1 MNKHSQPLDPS
12 ANPFVPTFGASPPV
26 IAGRDA
32 IIEDI
37 VEGLESGPGHPEYT
51 AILTGAR
58 GTGKTVALNE
68 IQRRAQ
74 ALGWHVI
81 ALDASLRAFINELAE
96 RVQRLHDD
104 QLPPAAK
111 RRVTGL
117 TAGPVGLEFE
127 VTPPAASPSR
137 LRDVLTDLAQLLAA
151 NGTGLLITID
161 EFHTADTDEVRAF
174 GAVIQHVTRR
184 EQNPIAFVAA
194 ALPVLQDELM
204 RGDRSTFLQR
214 CAWHELDT
222 IPLSDVSA
230 ALRETIELA
239 GATITEEALDRA
251 SRATTGFAFMVQ
263 LVGHHMWRLAESTPI
278 DVEAAVR
285 GVDTANSQLG
295 RQVFEPSWRTLSDV
309 DREFL
314 AAMVVDEAET
324 AVADLITRMGRTGQF
339 INRYRD
345 RLLRS
350 GWIRPLNRGVI
361 ELTHAAA
368 REWIR
373 QQAEYESGPR

>member
-1 MNKHSQPLDPS
+1 VILDPS

-26 IAGRDA
+26 IAGRDT

-37 VEGLESGPGHPEYT
+37 VEGLETGPGHPEYT

-58 GTGKTVALNE
+58 GTGKTVALNDL
-68 IQRRAQ
+68 QRRAQ
-74 ALGWHVI
+74 SLGWHVI
-81 ALDASLRAFINELAE
+81 AIDASLSAFIDERAE
-96 RVQRLHDD
+96 RARRLRDD
-104 QLPPAAK
+104 QAPPAAK
-111 RRVTGL
+111 RRVTGV
-117 TAGPVGLEFE
+117 TAGPVGVDFK

-161 EFHTADTDEVRAF
+161 QFHTADTDEVRAF

-184 EQNPIAFVAA
+184 EQNTIAFAAA
-194 ALPVLQDELM
+194 ALPVLHDELM

-222 IPLSDVSA
+222 IPLDDVSA
-230 ALRETIELA
+230 ALRETVELA
-239 GATITEEALDRA
+239 GATITDDALALA

-278 DVEAAVR
+278 DIDAARRAVH
-285 GVDTANSQLG
+285 TANNQLG

-314 AAMVVDEAET
+314 LAMAMDPGET

-339 INRYRD
+339 VNRYRH

-350 GWIRPLNRGVI
+350 GWIRPLNRGGV

-373 QQAEYESGPR
+373 QQADPETRQG